1 MKKDVE
7 IIIVGVGGSDSAEM
21 LAHKLAESGKTAVIV
36 VEDEKK
42 RSPFE
47 PEPILYKAP
56 PRFQEPLRI
65 VDDISNKKWYEHY
78 GKFKK
83 GKNKFGRKK

>member
-7 IIIVGVGGSDSAEM
+7 IIIVGSGGSGTAEM

-42 RSPFE
+42 SSPFE
-47 PEPILYKAP
+47 PEPIPYHAVHML
-56 PRFQEPLRI
+56 REPLKI
-65 VDDISNKKWYEHY
+65 VDDISDKKWYEHY
-78 GKFKK
+78 NKFRK

>member
-7 IIIVGVGGSDSAEM
+7 IIVVGDSGCGSTDA
-21 LAHKLAESGKTAVIV
+21 LVNKLAEAGKTAIIV
-36 VEDEKK
+36 VENEKQQT
-42 RSPFE
+42 PFE
-47 PEPILYKAP
+47 PEPTPFHIIP
-56 PRFQEPLRI
+56 SFDEPLI
-65 VDDISNKKWYEHY
+65 IHDISNKKWYEHY